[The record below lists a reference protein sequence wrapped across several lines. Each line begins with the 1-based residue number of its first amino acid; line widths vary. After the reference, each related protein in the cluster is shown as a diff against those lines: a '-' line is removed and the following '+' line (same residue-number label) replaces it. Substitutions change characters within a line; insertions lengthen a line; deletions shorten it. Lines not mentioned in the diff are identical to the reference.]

1 MASEF
6 IENRIFAEI
15 QPGQTA
21 ELQRTLTRDDVA
33 MFGKVSGDL
42 NPTHMDEEYARSIGA
57 KGIVGHSLWATS
69 LISSLLA
76 NVLPGPGTRYVS
88 QISNFHRQVDLGD
101 TLTALIRVSDRRDG
115 GLVVFDCRVRNQR
128 DEPVMDGV
136 AEVIAPSEHVRV
148 RRIETPNVS
157 VHHHDSFAALFDA
170 VARLEPVTT
179 AVVHPVDQVSLQGAM
194 EAARDGFV
202 RPVLIGPE
210 KRIRATAEQFNVDL
224 SGTEVVD
231 VEHSHAAAERAVALI
246 REGGAEILMKG
257 SLHTDELLSAVL
269 DKVHGIRTARRISHV
284 FVMDVPTYPK
294 LLLVSDAAVNI
305 APDLDAKAD
314 ICQNAIDVAHTLG
327 IACPKVAILSAVET
341 IRPKIQST
349 LDAAALCKMADRGQ
363 IQGGL
368 LDGPLAM
375 DNAINPEA
383 ARIKKIESDV
393 AGVAD
398 ILIVPDL
405 ESGNILTK
413 QLIFLANAEA
423 AGMLL
428 GARVPL
434 VLTSRADSIRTRHAS
449 AAVAV
454 LHAHRLRQGLT
465 PKDLPKELPD
475 DKIPASNP
483 LGDA

>member
-1 MASEF
+1 MVPEF
-6 IENRIFAEI
+6 IENRTFDEI
-15 QPGQTA
+15 APGQTA
-21 ELQRTLTRDDVA
+21 ELRRTLTKDDVA
-33 MFGKVSGDL
+33 LFGKVSGDL
-42 NPTHMDEEYARSIGA
+42 NPTHMDEDYARSIGA
-57 KGIVGHSLWATS
+57 KGVVGHSLWATS

-88 QISNFHRQVDLGD
+88 QGSNFHRTVDLGD
-101 TLTALIRVSDRRDG
+101 TLTAHIRVRERRDG
-115 GLVVFDCRVRNQR
+115 GLVVFDCTVRNQR
-128 DEPVMDGV
+128 GEPVMDGV
-136 AEVIAPSEHVRV
+136 AEVIAPAERVRV
-148 RRIETPNVS
+148 RRIETPEVS
-157 VHHHDSFAALFDA
+157 VRHHDSFAALFDA
-170 VARLEPVTT
+170 VARLEPVPTG
-179 AVVHPVDQVSLQGAM
+179 VVHPVDEVSLQGAM
-194 EAARDGFV
+194 QAARDGFI
-202 RPVLIGPE
+202 RPILIGPAA
-210 KRIRATAEQFNVDL
+210 RIRAVAEESHVDL
-224 SGTEVVD
+224 GRTKIID

-314 ICQNAIDVAHTLG
+314 ICQNAIDLAHTLG
-327 IACPKVAILSAVET
+327 IGCPKVAVLSAVET

-349 LDAAALCKMADRGQ
+349 LDAAALCKMAHRGQ
-363 IQGGL
+363 IQGGM

-375 DNAINPEA
+375 DNAINLEA

-398 ILIVPDL
+398 VLIVPDL
-405 ESGNILTK
+405 EAGNILTK

-423 AGMLL
+423 AGVLL

-434 VLTSRADSIRTRHAS
+434 VLTSRADSVRTRHAS

-454 LHAHRLRQGLT
+454 LHAHALRMGLA
-465 PKDLPKELPD
+465 PKDLPKELPT
-475 DKIPASNP
+475 KEIPAKDLP
-483 LGDA
+483 GVA